1 MQEWLDN
8 NILIYSI
15 HNEGKSVNAKRFIKT
30 LKGRIS
36 KKITPNDSKSYLR
49 YLNKL
54 EDQYNNDYH
63 HSIRKKPINADYFGF
78 TEKIETNP
86 KASKFRVNDRARI
99 NKYKDIFSKGFSK
112 YWSRETFSIDSVL
125 KNNPWT

>member
-54 EDQYNNDYH
+54 EDQYNNNYH

-112 YWSRETFSIDSVL
+112 YWSRETFIIDSVL

>member
-54 EDQYNNDYH
+54 EDQYNNNYH
-63 HSIRKKPINADYFGF
+63 HSIRKKPINADF

-86 KASKFRVNDRARI
+86 KASMFRVNDRARI